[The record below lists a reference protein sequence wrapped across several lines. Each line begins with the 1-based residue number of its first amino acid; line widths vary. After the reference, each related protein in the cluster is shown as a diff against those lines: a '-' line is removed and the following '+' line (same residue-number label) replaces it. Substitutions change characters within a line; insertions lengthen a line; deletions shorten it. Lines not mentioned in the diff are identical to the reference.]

1 MIFKYTKYNF
11 VSLIFRLFSPQKII
25 ILISSVLALAVIFF
39 LFVPPNTLIRDVS
52 AGPISINNSQ
62 NIKSAE
68 LQKYVAGDI
77 WIDFERIDFAK
88 AYLIEKQRI
97 AEEKAEAERLE
108 AIRIAEEARRKE
120 EERIA
125 LEKQRAAQEAA
136 LRSKV
141 NSSTVA
147 SVQEV
152 KDYICS
158 KSWVGGCDI
167 AIKIASCESGLKSNQ
182 VGDLHLDGGTNPSYG
197 IFQIRYFGGARGSVE
212 QLLDY
217 RYNVDKAFQMSGGG
231 SSWKPWTCYTTG
243 KYLRF

>member
-52 AGPISINNSQ
+52 AGPISTNNSQ

-136 LRSKV
+136 LNYYNKAALS
-141 NSSTVA
+141 N
-147 SVQEV
+147 QEAAD
-152 KDYICS
+152 KIRAKFGANAD
-158 KSWVGGCDI
+158 K
-167 AIKIASCESGLKSNQ
+167 ALAIASCESGMRSSA
-182 VGDLHLDGGTNPSYG
+182 VGDVGLAYWQNGVKYG
-197 IFQIRYFGGARGSVE
+197 ESFGLFQIRYLPGRPSPE
-212 QLLDY
+212 WLLNAD
-217 RYNVDKAFQMSGGG
+217 NNIQKAFEMSGGG
-231 SSWKPWTCYTTG
+231 TTWKAWSCAKKLG
-243 KYLRF
+243 I